1 MKRRAISGLMAA
13 MLMCTGVMAGG
24 AVNVKADDPTHI
36 VLESL
41 FFGSQPADL
50 AAVEAAINEITIP
63 EINVEVE
70 LYPLNFADASSQVSL
85 MISAGDQLDLVV
97 TPTESEFLSLVSKNM
112 LLELDDLYEEYGPDI
127 KESAEAV
134 LGGGYVDNT
143 LYGIPSIEK
152 YGRTFGL
159 MVAKE
164 AVDAVGWDKF
174 EDLTMDELGEF
185 MAKVKEAYPDKTI
198 MQMTGGG
205 ANLANF
211 EYFYLTDYLGADA
224 ACGAVMGA
232 GLDGNSE
239 IVNVFATEEY
249 KEYCQK
255 MREWYQA
262 GYINQDAATN
272 TDTSQSAVTAGT
284 ALGYLLYT
292 ELDMVPGQSTANG
305 VDMVALNT
313 RGHYMMQTDVGMQQ
327 WCIPYTCEDPEAA
340 MKLLNLMWGNTD
352 LINLIYFGIEGQ
364 NYQVLDDGR
373 IDYVEGQNAQTTGY
387 KQWFGLY
394 GDTTKRLTWCDL
406 PADYHDQLLA
416 YNDSIDESNTS
427 AFMGYSFNPQVM
439 KTEYAAV
446 TDVITTYRTALEC
459 GSVDPEEVLPQF
471 ISALESAGI
480 NKIIEENQKELDAWI
495 AENK

>member
-1 MKRRAISGLMAA
+1 MKRKATALFLAA
-13 MLMCTGVMAGG
+13 ALAAGSL
-24 AVNVKADDPTHI
+24 AAPAAQVKADDPVHI
-36 VLESL
+36 VVESL
-41 FFGSQPADL
+41 FFGSEPADL

-70 LYPLNFADASSQVSL
+70 LYPLNFSDAASQVSL

-112 LLELDDLYEEYGPDI
+112 LLELDDLYAQYGPSI
-127 KESAEAV
+127 QESAEPV
-134 LGGGYVDNT
+134 LGGGYVDNV

-152 YGRTFGL
+152 YGRTYGL
-159 MVAKE
+159 FIEKE
-164 AVDAVGWDKF
+164 VVDAVGWDKF

-185 MAKVKEAYPDKTI
+185 LAKAKEAYPDKTLI
-198 MQMTGGG
+198 QMAGGG
-205 ANLANF
+205 ASLANF

-232 GLDGNSE
+232 GLDGNTE
-239 IVNVFATEEY
+239 IVNVFATDEY
-249 KEYCQK
+249 REYCTK

-284 ALGYLLYT
+284 ALGYLLYS
-292 ELDMVPGQSTANG
+292 ELDMVPSQSAANG
-305 VDMVALNT
+305 VEMVSLNT

-327 WCIPYTCEDPEAA
+327 WCIPYTCENPEAA
-340 MKLLNLMWGNTD
+340 MQFMDLMWGNED
-352 LINLIYFGIEGQ
+352 IINLLYYGIEGQ
-364 NYQVLDDGR
+364 NYQVLEDGR
-373 IDYVEGQNAQTTGY
+373 IDYIEGQNAQTTGY
-387 KQWFGLY
+387 RQWFGLY
-394 GDTTKRLTWCDL
+394 GDTTKRLTWSDL
-406 PADYHDQLLA
+406 PVDYHDQLLA
-416 YNDSIDESNTS
+416 YNAEVDESNTS

-480 NKIIEENQKELDAWI
+480 NRIIEENQKSLDAWI